1 MSNTD
6 NILKQIAPYR
16 WQIPVEFQAGMRV
29 PGEII
34 ASEKMIPQII
44 SDKAAAQVANVAT
57 LPGIVGASM
66 AMPDIHWGYGFPIG
80 GVAAFDLD
88 EGIVSPGGVGYD
100 INCGVTLLKSK
111 LTASEIRKDIPR
123 LIDALFAEV
132 PCGVGSE
139 GNIRLNNKSMNA
151 VLERGAEWL
160 VEQGLADSQDL
171 EFIEEKGC
179 LDGGDASLVSK
190 HAKER
195 ALKQLGTLGSGN
207 HFLEIQVVEEIFD
220 KTAADAF
227 GLHEGQAV
235 VMIHSGSRGLG
246 HQVCD
251 DSLKTMQD
259 TVRRYGLEL
268 PDRQLACTP
277 IKSREGEEYLSAMKC
292 AANFAWA
299 NRLAMVGLVR
309 SVFNH
314 FYLKTDF
321 DPGLSMLWDVCHNIA
336 KIENFEIDGKN
347 RALCVHRK
355 GATRSTGPGDASLPP
370 KYRHIGQPVL
380 IPGDMGR
387 ASYVLVGTDEANR
400 SSFSST
406 CHGAGRVLSR
416 KAAVKATQNT
426 NIRHSLAKRGIVVRS
441 QGKWTLNEE
450 VPEAYKDVD
459 DVVEAVHGAGISR
472 KVARLT
478 PLGTVKG

>member
-1 MSNTD
+1 MSNSD

-16 WQIPVEFQAGMRV
+16 WRIPVDYQAGMRV

-34 ASEKMIPQII
+34 ASERMIPQII
-44 SDKAAAQVANVAT
+44 NDKAASQVANVAT
-57 LPGIVGASM
+57 MPGIVGASM

-88 EGIVSPGGVGYD
+88 EGVISPGGVGYD

-111 LTASEIRKDIPR
+111 LTASEIRKDIPS
-123 LIDALFAEV
+123 LVDALFAEV

-139 GNIRLNNKSMNA
+139 GSIRLNNKSMNA
-151 VLERGAEWL
+151 VLERGARWL
-160 VEQGLADSQDL
+160 IEQGLASNDDL
-171 EFIEEKGC
+171 ELMEEKGC
-179 LDGGDASLVSK
+179 LTNGDASLLSK
-190 HAKER
+190 RAKER

-227 GLHEGQAV
+227 GLFKGQTV

-251 DSLKTMQD
+251 DSLKKMQD
-259 TVRRYGLEL
+259 AVRRYGLEL

-299 NRLAMVGLVR
+299 NRLAMVGLIR
-309 SVFNH
+309 SVFND
-314 FYLKTDF
+314 FYRKSILNPD
-321 DPGLSMLWDVCHNIA
+321 LSMLWDVCHNIA
-336 KIENFEIDGKN
+336 KIENFEIEGKN

-355 GATRSTGPGDASLPP
+355 GATRSVGPGDASLPP

-387 ASYVLVGTDEANR
+387 ASYVLVGTEEAR
-400 SSFSST
+400 RTSFSSA

-416 KAAVKATQNT
+416 KAAVRATKNT

-459 DVVEAVHGAGISR
+459 DVVEAVHGAGISL
-472 KVARLT
+472 KVARLK
-478 PLGTVKG
+478 PMGTVKG